1 VLYVDKVGLGDRV
14 KDIHALLQVVL
25 FQSEEEARFRGDQVD
40 PIDVVVE
47 LVEGQLSQDLDT
59 PKLRPK
65 QVWAALT
72 LLTDVCLIIFVSD
85 GIFFVALDAEFL
97 WWATG
102 TIGRRGVFRGPNQPV
117 SSLAY
122 LLDERVVVA

>member
-1 VLYVDKVGLGDRV
+1 MLYVDEVGLGDRV
-14 KDIHALLQVVL
+14 KDVHSLLQVVL
-25 FQSEEEARFRGDQVD
+25 FQGEEEAGFRGNQVD
-40 PIDVVVE
+40 PIDMVVE
-47 LVEGQLSQDLDT
+47 LIKGQLSQDLDS

-65 QVWAALT
+65 QVWATLT
-72 LLTDVCLIIFVSD
+72 LLTNVCFVIFMSD

-97 WWATG
+97 WRATG

-122 LLDERVVVA
+122 LLD

>member
-1 VLYVDKVGLGDRV
+1 MLYVDKVGLGDRV
-14 KDIHALLQVVL
+14 KDIQALLQVVL

-40 PIDVVVE
+40 PIDVVVD

-65 QVWAALT
+65 QVGATLT
-72 LLTDVCLIIFVSD
+72 LLTDVCLVIFVRD
-85 GIFFVALDAEFL
+85 GIFFVALDTEFL

-102 TIGRRGVFRGPNQPV
+102 TIGRRGVFRGPNKPV
-117 SSLAY
+117 PSLAY
-122 LLDERVVVA
+122 LLD

>member
-1 VLYVDKVGLGDRV
+1 VLNVDEVSLRDRV

-65 QVWAALT
+65 QVGATLT

-97 WWATG
+97 RRATG

-117 SSLAY
+117 PSLAY
-122 LLDERVVVA
+122 LLD